1 MKRKKGS
8 FIKRNILILGM
19 MVLFFGYFVYNL
31 YSAELKLKSYE
42 VTQSELR
49 QEIESL
55 EKDLDKLNLELEYA
69 QTPEAIEKVA
79 REKLKMVKANEIIYI
94 INGLAEDEEKP

>member
-8 FIKRNILILGM
+8 FIKRNILILVM
-19 MVLFFGYFVYNL
+19 MLLFMGYFFYNL
-31 YSAELKLKSYE
+31 YTAELKLQTYE
-42 VTQSELR
+42 MTQAELR
-49 QEIESL
+49 QEIETL
-55 EKDLDKLNLELEYA
+55 ERELKKLNLELEYA

-94 INGLAEDEEKP
+94 INGLAEGEETP